1 MGESDDL
8 RNLYAKLGAEVRT
21 KRGWRIGILT
31 SDTVPVR
38 HARLP
43 LLSRFSTRNGGIPVN
58 FLVSEK
64 PGMVEVGPEK
74 LGVGRNANE
83 R

>member
-1 MGESDDL
+1 
-8 RNLYAKLGAEVRT
+8 
-21 KRGWRIGILT
+21 
-31 SDTVPVR
+31 
-38 HARLP
+38 
-43 LLSRFSTRNGGIPVN
+43 VN